1 MNHLRSGPPRGSAA
15 PTAPAGAGATLAVM
29 LTLLVGMGP
38 VSTDVYLPSLPG
50 IAADLGAGAALVQ
63 LTLGLF
69 IGGFAV
75 MMLAC
80 GPLADRYGRRP
91 VLLGGMAL
99 YVLASFACALA
110 PSIEVL
116 LAARFVQAIGACVGP
131 VVGRAIVRDL
141 YPPRE
146 AGRILGY
153 MSSAMALAPLIGPF
167 IGGWLELAFG
177 WRASFWFLA
186 LYGGVLWLAL
196 RARLQETLAR
206 PLKGALSP
214 LPLLRN
220 YALILKDRTFVGF
233 MLAIALVFGALFSWI
248 TNSAFVVIEHF
259 GVAPERFG
267 IPFGAVVAGYL
278 VGAYAGSRT
287 GIRLG
292 LERATGIGV
301 GVAAAAGLGLLV
313 AGWLGTGGLTAIVL
327 LMAASF
333 FGVGI
338 AIPQGTAGAL
348 APFPERA
355 GSAAALLGF
364 LQMMVGLLVNAA
376 SGLAFDGTPGPMVT
390 LNAACALA
398 ALLAFR
404 LLIPAAWRSR
414 RGSIA
419 K

>member
-1 MNHLRSGPPRGSAA
+1 MIQSEGGPA
-15 PTAPAGAGATLAVM
+15 PEAPAGAGIALAVM

-50 IAADLGAGAALVQ
+50 IAADLDASAALVQ

-80 GPLADRYGRRP
+80 GPLADRFGRRP
-91 VLLGGMAL
+91 VLLCGMTL
-99 YVLASFACALA
+99 YVLASIACALA
-110 PSIEVL
+110 PGIEVL

-131 VVGRAIVRDL
+131 VVARAIVRDL

-186 LYGGVLWLAL
+186 LYGGGLWLAL
-196 RARLQETLAR
+196 RMRLPETLR
-206 PLKGALSP
+206 SPLEGALSP

-220 YALILKDRTFVGF
+220 YVLILRNRTFLGF
-233 MLAIALVFGALFSWI
+233 MLAGALMFGVLFSWL
-248 TNSAFVVIEHF
+248 TNSAFVVIDHF
-259 GVAPERFG
+259 GVATERFG
-267 IPFGAVVAGYL
+267 IAFGVVVAGYL
-278 VGAYAGSRT
+278 IGAYAGSRI
-287 GIRLG
+287 GVRLG

-301 GVAAAAGLGLLV
+301 GVAAAAGIGLLV
-313 AGWLGTGGLTAIVL
+313 AAVLPIGGLPAIVI

-333 FGVGI
+333 FGVGV

-364 LQMMVGLLVNAA
+364 LQMMTGLLVSAA
-376 SGLAFDGTPGPMVT
+376 SGLAFDGTPRPMVM
-390 LNAACALA
+390 LNAGCALA

-404 LLIPAAWRSR
+404 LLIRPARRSR
-414 RGSIA
+414 GASVA
-419 K
+419 D

>member
-1 MNHLRSGPPRGSAA
+1 
-15 PTAPAGAGATLAVM
+15 M

-50 IAADLGAGAALVQ
+50 IAADLSASEALVQ

-80 GPLADRYGRRP
+80 GPLADRFGRRP

-99 YVLASFACALA
+99 YVLASIACALA
-110 PSIEVL
+110 ASIEVL
-116 LAARFVQAIGACVGP
+116 LAARFVQAIGACVAP

-186 LYGGVLWLAL
+186 LYGGTLWLAL
-196 RARLQETLAR
+196 WARLQETLAV
-206 PLKGALSP
+206 PLEGALSP

-220 YALILKDRTFVGF
+220 YGLILRSRAFLGA
-233 MLAIALVFGALFSWI
+233 MLATALVFGALFSWI
-248 TNSAFVVIEHF
+248 TNSSFVVIDHF

-267 IPFGAVVAGYL
+267 VAFGAVVMGYL
-278 VGAYAGSRT
+278 VGAYAGSRA

-292 LERATGIGV
+292 LEQAMGIGV
-301 GVAAAAGLGLLV
+301 GVAALAGLGLLV
-313 AGWLGTGGLTAIVL
+313 AGWLGVGGLPAIVA

-333 FGVGI
+333 FGTGI
-338 AIPQGTAGAL
+338 AIPQGTAAAL

-376 SGLAFDGTPGPMVT
+376 SGLAFDGTPRPMVI

-398 ALLAFR
+398 ALLAFW
-404 LLIPAAWRSR
+404 LLIPAGRRSR
-414 RGSIA
+414 SA
-419 K
+419 SVAD